1 MRTALIGA
9 NGQLG
14 TDLARALRGEIASF
28 QRPLL
33 DVTDLASVERALA
46 AVCPEVVVNA
56 AALTHVDQCEESP
69 VDAFAVNS
77 IGARNVAIAAA
88 GVGALLVY
96 VSTDYVYG
104 AAGAVREAYCE
115 DDSPGPVNVY
125 GVSKLAG
132 EYFSS
137 MECRRSLVVRT
148 SGLYGHAGA
157 RGKGGN
163 FVETMLRLGAQHGA
177 VRVVSD
183 QRLSPTSTSDAARV
197 IADLVR
203 IGATGLFHVAASDH
217 CTWFEFARAIFELA
231 GSEVSAQPIPTSEYP
246 LPARRPAMSAL
257 RSLRLQRVGVQ
268 PCRSWRDQL
277 ADYLEGRRGSSPGA
291 EAAA

>member
-14 TDLARALRGEIASF
+14 TDLARSLRGEIASF

-46 AVCPEVVVNA
+46 AVRPEVVVNA
-56 AALTHVDQCEESP
+56 AALTHVDQCEKSP
-69 VDAFAVNS
+69 ADAFAVNS
-77 IGARNVAIAAA
+77 LGARNVAIAAA
-88 GVGALLVY
+88 RVGARLAY

-104 AAGAVREAYCE
+104 ASGAVREAYCE

-132 EYFSS
+132 EHFSLA
-137 MECRRSLVVRT
+137 ECPRSLVIRT

-183 QRLSPTSTSDAARV
+183 QRLSPTSTADAARV
-197 IADLVR
+197 IAELIGR
-203 IGATGLFHVAASDH
+203 GATGLFHVAASDH

-231 GSEVSAQPIPTSEYP
+231 GVDVSAEPIPTSEYP

-257 RSLRLQRVGVQ
+257 RSVRLQRVGVQ
-268 PCRSWRDQL
+268 PCRPWREQL
-277 ADYLEGRRGSSPGA
+277 ADYLVGRRGSASVP